1 MVGEGEV
8 EVEVVCL
15 VLFLVLMGVG
25 EPASTVTPR
34 VVGSFEGWRFVVG

>member
-1 MVGEGEV
+1 VS
-8 EVEVVCL
+8 CL
-15 VLFLVLMGVG
+15 VSCLMGVG